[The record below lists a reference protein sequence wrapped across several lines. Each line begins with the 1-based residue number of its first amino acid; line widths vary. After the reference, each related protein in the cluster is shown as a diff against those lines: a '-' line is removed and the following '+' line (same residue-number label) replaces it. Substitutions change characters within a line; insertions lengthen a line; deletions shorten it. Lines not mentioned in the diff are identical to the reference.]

1 MPLSFYKTMNSVR
14 MMVACVSCYYVRR
27 SHLMISPFPLRLI
40 FISVGF
46 VALVAFAPVRAASIA
61 PVPTPATERI
71 ATTQVRV
78 VPDRAD
84 WTYQLG
90 ETAKFRVEV

>member
-1 MPLSFYKTMNSVR
+1 MPLSFYKTINSVR
-14 MMVACVSCYYVRR
+14 MIVACLSFCYVRS
-27 SHLMISPFPLRLI
+27 SHLMISPSPPHLI

-46 VALVAFAPVRAASIA
+46 AALVAYAPVRAASIA

-84 WTYQLG
+84 WNYQLG